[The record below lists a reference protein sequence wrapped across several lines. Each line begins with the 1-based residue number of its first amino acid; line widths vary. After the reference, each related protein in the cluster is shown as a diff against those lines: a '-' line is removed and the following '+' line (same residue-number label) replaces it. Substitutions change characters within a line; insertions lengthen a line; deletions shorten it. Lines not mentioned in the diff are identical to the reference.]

1 MVLEKSAWTGGGKP
15 QVVLWVLVSSCV
27 LLPFLAQTALAQNAA
42 IATGQS
48 ASAAVTSRSPDN
60 TASEME
66 EIDYAQVARDVVAAG
81 LSKVPR
87 SLIRKLLE
95 ADVRSECSTALLR
108 TMRAFQNLEP
118 WVLRLFD
125 ATGKYP
131 TGLFGASIVDMGAFD
146 ECLETVVRDRYGNL
160 LSRGQYCN
168 MLGYIKNATGIEM
181 MMNSISDALHPR
193 LRYFIEQGFTTENSI
208 ARLGLCF
215 IEDCNEHDLQVLVN
229 SVKLPLIRFKISNC
243 VTAEPRPWNTT
254 QLGIV
259 IFAAVLLLAII
270 IGTMVDLFVDQ
281 ESAFAKKCGLL
292 FQVAM
297 AFSAKSNTRMLL
309 NVASKHQVDQYSLQF
324 LHGVRC
330 LTIMHI
336 VLGHTHMV
344 LSDSFSRLLNLFIA
358 TSEWPKVII
367 PAAFN
372 GVDTFF
378 FISGFLLSHILS
390 KQKGNGPAVFLIA
403 MLRRLIRMCVPLF
416 FVIMWFYLL
425 PRFVTGPDTETF
437 FQKFYVDME
446 ENWWRLLVQ
455 IRNFFE
461 LTPQDILSH
470 TWYLS
475 TDFQLFV
482 VSLLILLTFR
492 RRKPVALA
500 ALAVLSLLGCAI
512 ATWTVARY
520 HLLPFIIIPFPD
532 YPRMISTLNEYY
544 TKPFYHAVCYFSG
557 CMTSLIV
564 ADFGQR
570 KIPKMFQLAGWVAS
584 ISCGLFCVFVK
595 FPWYLSQNPTS
606 DDAELVVAFFDRI
619 IWSFCLSWITLA
631 CATSRGGALSKFL
644 SWNAFV
650 PLSKLSYGVYL
661 IHWPFLELLMHSSR
675 ERVYWSVFNQVTLCF
690 AVLVWCFLL
699 SYLTFIACEAPTG
712 ALDKLLFS
720 RLIGNG
726 GARPQEREE
735 KLTGSDAKIN
745 ISGGEG
751 NEVSLREAR
760 SCGRPCNAK

>member
-1 MVLEKSAWTGGGKP
+1 MVLQKSAWTGGCKR
-15 QVVLWVLVSSCV
+15 QVALWVLVSSCV
-27 LLPFLAQTALAQNAA
+27 LLPTLAQTALAQNAT

-48 ASAAVTSRSPDN
+48 ASAALTSRSPDN
-60 TASEME
+60 TGGEVE
-66 EIDYAQVARDVVAAG
+66 EIDFAQVARDVVAAG

-87 SLIRKLLE
+87 SLMRKLLQ

-125 ATGKYP
+125 ATGKCP
-131 TGLFGASIVDMGAFD
+131 TGFFDASSADLGAFD
-146 ECLETVVRDRYGNL
+146 ECLETVVRDRYGNV

-168 MLGYIKNATGIEM
+168 MLVHIKNATEM
-181 MMNSISDALHPR
+181 KGMMNSISDVLHPR
-193 LRYFIEQGFTTENSI
+193 KLVVQLVQPDGK
-208 ARLGLCF
+208 RLSL
-215 IEDCNEHDLQVLVN
+215 HSVL
-229 SVKLPLIRFKISNC
+229 
-243 VTAEPRPWNTT
+243 
-254 QLGIV
+254 
-259 IFAAVLLLAII
+259 IFAAVLLVAIL
-270 IGTMVDLFVDQ
+270 IGTMVDYFVDKQ
-281 ESAFAKKCGLL
+281 SAFAKKCGLL

-309 NVASKHQVDQYSLQF
+309 NVASKDQVDQHSLQF

-336 VLGHTHMV
+336 VLGHTHII

-358 TSEWPKVII
+358 TSEWPKMII

-378 FISGFLLSHILS
+378 FLSGFLLSHILS

-403 MLRRLIRMCVPLF
+403 VIRRLIRMCVPLF

-425 PRFVTGPDTETF
+425 HRFVTGPDTETF

-461 LTPQDILSH
+461 LKPQEIMTH

-482 VSLLILLTFR
+482 VSLLTLLTFR

-500 ALAVLSLLGCAI
+500 ALAVLSLLCCAI
-512 ATWTVARY
+512 ATWTVARL
-520 HLLPFIIIPFPD
+520 HLLPFIIIPFAH
-532 YPRMISTLNEYY
+532 YTRMLSTINEYY
-544 TKPFYHAVCYFSG
+544 IKPFYHAVCYFSG
-557 CMTSLIV
+557 CMTSLMV
-564 ADFGQR
+564 ADFRERQIS
-570 KIPKMFQLAGWVAS
+570 KIFQLAGWVAS
-584 ISCGLFCVFVK
+584 FSCGLFCVFMK

-606 DDAELVVAFFDRI
+606 DGAELVLAFFDRI
-619 IWSFCLSWITLA
+619 LWSFCLSWITLA
-631 CATSRGGALSKFL
+631 CATSRGGALGKFL

-661 IHWPFLELLMHSSR
+661 IHWPFLELLMYSSR

-726 GARPQEREE
+726 GVRPQERRE
-735 KLTGSDAKIN
+735 KHCRQR
-745 ISGGEG
+745 
-751 NEVSLREAR
+751 REDKYQR
-760 SCGRPCNAK
+760 WRGQ